1 MNTIL
6 ATLEALL
13 AACYNDDVII
23 TNGLY
28 VGEWKI
34 LLERKILLSG
44 NINDVIRKL
53 YSNPELA
60 NASLD
65 PNGVRATTRHGFPCL
80 ELFARLYNG

>member
-6 ATLEALL
+6 ATLGALL
-13 AACYNDDVII
+13 AACYNGDVIV

-28 VGEWKI
+28 IG
-34 LLERKILLSG
+34 ERKILLSG

-53 YSNPELA
+53 YAMPELA

-65 PNGVRATTRHGFPCL
+65 PNGVRATTRGGFPCL
-80 ELFARLYNG
+80 ELFAGLYKG